1 MALLIREDEVRS
13 LLSMEEAIEAVE
25 EVFKLKA
32 AGRADNRPRQRPRL
46 EHAMLQA
53 MPGAVE
59 GVGLGLKAYTVT
71 PAGVRFLVLLW
82 DHESGELLA
91 MIEAGELGR
100 IRTGAASGVATKH
113 LARSDSRTVGVIGTG
128 YQAAA
133 QLEAVCAVRP
143 IDEAV
148 VYSRGEAR
156 RRAFAEEC
164 SARLGITVRAVDR
177 PQDAAACDIVAT
189 ITNATDPVL
198 DAGGVGRG
206 THINAA
212 GNNRADHAEIA
223 ADLLDAASMVFID
236 DIQQGKAE
244 AGEIIRAVDAGGFA
258 WNRVAELGDLVAGRV
273 SGRSDAAEITLFKS
287 IGIAIEDI
295 AVARRVYA
303 LATAR
308 GAGEALPGSS
318 LWSTID

>member
-1 MALLIREDEVRS
+1 MAAKRKRAARS
-13 LLSMEEAIEAVE
+13 RSTDQSA
-25 EVFKLKA
+25 
-32 AGRADNRPRQRPRL
+32 RL
-46 EHAMLQA
+46 ERLNEQNRALRKTVHALMDRVERA
-53 MPGAVE
+53 MDDHG
-59 GVGLGLKAYTVT
+59 T
-71 PAGVRFLVLLW
+71 PFFW
-82 DHESGELLA
+82 F
-91 MIEAGELGR
+91 
-100 IRTGAASGVATKH
+100 
-113 LARSDSRTVGVIGTG
+113 
-128 YQAAA
+128 QAAA
-133 QLEAVCAVRP
+133 QLEAACAVRP

-212 GNNRADHAEIA
+212 GNNRADDAEIA